1 MTLSADLNCVTRS
14 QHTEFFIQSPVT
26 ILHYTLQKIIL
37 LQLLVLSLID
47 QFSRL
52 ITMNNSMNDCVIDLD
67 DVSGVQTRPK
77 KRIKQGSEE
86 ITDVKEVDSDD
97 VSGSLAEMIKE
108 ILAEMRELRIEMVG
122 IKGELRKEVGDMLKE
137 ELSTVNSKVEEI
149 KSDIKEE
156 MTKQSGVIEHMKERI
171 EKSEKEITD
180 LNTKIEKE
188 LRGKNRDLVSRL
200 EAVEKKLSN
209 ASATMKDLR
218 WKSIDCES
226 RMRRNNLIFY
236 GIKEEKDENCFRKIE
251 KFLNQELNIKESVAM
266 QRAHRMGKHVPP
278 NYVGQKAGRP
288 RPIIVNFIDHRQ
300 REAIRAARSKLKQP
314 HGISEDLPYE
324 VRKAREKLIPQL
336 KELKL
341 KGKNCSIVWPA
352 RLICEG
358 KLEGQEDVTKY
369 ARK

>member
-1 MTLSADLNCVTRS
+1 MMNT
-14 QHTEFFIQSPVT
+14 
-26 ILHYTLQKIIL
+26 
-37 LQLLVLSLID
+37 
-47 QFSRL
+47 
-52 ITMNNSMNDCVIDLD
+52 TMNDSVIDSD
-67 DVSGVQTRPK
+67 DVSGVQTRPN

-86 ITDVKEVDSDD
+86 FTDVKEVDSDD

-122 IKGELRKEVGDMLKE
+122 MKGELRKEVGDMLKE
-137 ELSTVNSKVEEI
+137 ELSTVNSKIEEM

-156 MTKQSGVIEHMKERI
+156 MTKQSGVIENMKERI
-171 EKSEKEITD
+171 ENSEKEITD

-188 LRGKNRDLVSRL
+188 LRGKNKDLVSRL

-209 ASATMKDLR
+209 VSVTMKDLR
-218 WKSIDCES
+218 WRAIDTES

-236 GIKEEKDENCFRKIE
+236 GIKEEKDENCLRKIE
-251 KFLNQELNIKESVAM
+251 KFLNQELNIKEPVAI
-266 QRAHRMGKHVPP
+266 QRAHRFGKHVHQN

-288 RPIIVNFIDHRQ
+288 RPIIVNFLDHRQ

-324 VRKAREKLIPQL
+324 VRKARETLIPQL

-341 KGKNCSIVWPA
+341 RGKNCSIVWPA

-358 KLEGQEDVTKY
+358 KLEHEEDVTKY